1 MTKTI
6 GYFSEPEMG
15 MVIPGTAGFR
25 KLRWQDKRRGKGKR
39 WGLRVNYYVLDV
51 DAQVWLFTVFDKDEA
66 IDLSADEKRI
76 LKRAMQSEL
85 ISRQKSR

>member
-1 MTKTI
+1 MI
-6 GYFSEPEMG
+6 
-15 MVIPGTAGFR
+15 
-25 KLRWQDKRRGKGKR
+25 
-39 WGLRVNYYVLDV
+39 YYVLDV
-51 DAQVWLFTVFDKDEA
+51 DAQVWLFTVYDKDEA